1 MVLARAIRGPLS
13 SARESS
19 GLDSRPMSHGAEF
32 LERVKREVLVG
43 DGAMGTLL
51 HERGFPFT
59 VCFEELCLTRPE
71 AVRAVHLDY
80 VAAGAHVIET
90 NSFGA
95 NRDRLARRGSSA
107 APRDV
112 NLAAA
117 RLAREAAGGG
127 VFVAG
132 AMGPLTPPRPGE
144 AALPDPQREGIF
156 AEQARALAEGGVDL
170 LILETF
176 SDLDEALV
184 ALRAARETGLPV
196 VAQMAFVEGGRTR
209 RGAEAV
215 HALDALARA
224 GAAVVGANCGKGP
237 RETLLVLRELG
248 AALAAPLS
256 AYPNAGLPRL
266 VEGRYV
272 YDATPEYLAA
282 SAVELVRAGASL
294 VGGCCGTTPRD
305 VRAIADAV
313 RGLVPPARRAPAA
326 PRAEDVADLAPGRE
340 PREPTVFEKREP
352 VFVADLVP
360 PRGLDLARTLEGAKS
375 LAGAGVQLARIPDNP
390 LGAPR
395 VSPLALAAILRREG
409 GPEPLVHVTGRDRN
423 HLAIEAELLGLHAL
437 GIRYLFVTTGDPP
450 GAGAMAPATLV
461 YDLTSAGIVEMAG
474 SMNRG
479 LSPGNVPLGARSKF
493 VVGVGLDPLA
503 ESLDGALRRLGRKV
517 AAGARFVLTQPL
529 FEPERVAPFAAA
541 TASLGVPVLPGVLP
555 LVSARHA
562 EFLHNEVPGIRV
574 PEAVR
579 KRMAA
584 APPERAAEEGL
595 AIAREVA
602 SEALRRFPGIYVP
615 TPFHRCAL
623 VAQLVESVRKR
634 S

>member
-1 MVLARAIRGPLS
+1 MAR
-13 SARESS
+13 
-19 GLDSRPMSHGAEF
+19 GAEF
-32 LERVKREVLVG
+32 LERLRRGILVG

-59 VCFEELCLTRPE
+59 VCFEELSLAHPE

-117 RLAREAAGGG
+117 RLAREAAGTG

-144 AALPDPQREGIF
+144 SPLPDAQREEIF
-156 AEQARALAEGGVDL
+156 REQAQALAEGGADL

-176 SDLDEALV
+176 SDLDEALL
-184 ALRAARETGLPV
+184 ALRTARGTGLPV
-196 VAQMAFVEGGRTR
+196 VAQMAFFEGGRTL

-215 HALDALARA
+215 HALETLSRA
-224 GAAVVGANCGKGP
+224 GASVVGANCGKGP

-248 AALAAPLS
+248 AALPGPLS

-266 VEGRYV
+266 VGGRYV
-272 YDATPEYLAA
+272 YDTTPEYLAA

-305 VRAIADAV
+305 VRAIAEAV
-313 RGLVPPARRAPAA
+313 RGLAPGTRRAAA
-326 PRAEDVADLAPGRE
+326 VARTEDVTNVAPVRE
-340 PREPTVFEKREP
+340 RPEPTVFDGRGP
-352 VFVADLVP
+352 VVVADLVP
-360 PRGLDLARTLEGAKS
+360 PRGLDTARVLEGARLLS
-375 LAGAGVQLARIPDNP
+375 SAGVQLARIPDNP

-395 VSPLALAAILRREG
+395 VSPLAIAAILRRES

-423 HLAIEAELLGLHAL
+423 HLAIESELLGLHAL
-437 GIRYLFVTTGDPP
+437 AVRYLFVTTGDPP

-461 YDLTSAGIVEMAG
+461 YDLTAAGIVEMAG
-474 SMNRG
+474 AMNRG
-479 LSPGNVPLGARSKF
+479 LSPASVPLGARGRF

-503 ESLDGALRRLGRKV
+503 EPLDGTLRRLGRKI
-517 AAGARFVLTQPL
+517 AAGAKFVLTQPI

-562 EFLHNEVPGIRV
+562 EFLHNEVPGIHV

-584 APPERAAEEGL
+584 ADPDHAADEGL
-595 AIAREVA
+595 AIASDVAAEV
-602 SEALRRFPGIYVP
+602 LRRFPGIYVP
-615 TPFHRCAL
+615 TPFGNYAL
-623 VAQLVESVRKR
+623 VAQLLESVRAR
-634 S
+634 R